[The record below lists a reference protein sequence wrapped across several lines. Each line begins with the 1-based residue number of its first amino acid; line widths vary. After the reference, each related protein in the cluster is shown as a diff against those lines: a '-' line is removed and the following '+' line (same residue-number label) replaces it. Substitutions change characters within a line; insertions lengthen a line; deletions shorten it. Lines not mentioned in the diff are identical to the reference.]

1 MTVATSVARAF
12 ASRRLIRASS
22 SSSHPS
28 HPSHPPRP
36 SHHWSEK
43 LRNPR
48 ADTRDALRYMT
59 RDANE
64 SDSVAFSS
72 VYRDGDNVALTSP
85 DALVLSFV
93 AEAAFDGDAD
103 AARAAVE
110 RVETLIPSL
119 RAPGRKAS
127 TGAPT
132 LARWARD
139 VDALCAALVSLRRA
153 LPSCDVADFALKTPR
168 LLFDCDH
175 DELKRALD
183 ELRELFPNAG
193 EDGKPDVDRMAQAVP
208 QILDVDFTA
217 PRCARCEIPAR
228 SATPIPPS
236 SSTPCRREFSWWS
249 PRICEARSHRIST
262 KRTCARARWR
272 SSRAGAA
279 SRTTTTTGSRAR
291 AIPSSRTGE
300 VGVAFVIAVARP

>member
-22 SSSHPS
+22 SSSS
-28 HPSHPPRP
+28 SSSSPPP
-36 SHHWSEK
+36 QPPNHWSEK

-48 ADTRDALRYMT
+48 ADTRDASRYMT
-59 RDANE
+59 RDGIAS
-64 SDSVAFSS
+64 SDSKIALSS

-93 AEAAFDGDAD
+93 ADAAFDGDED

-110 RVETLIPSL
+110 RVEMLIPSL
-119 RAPGRKAS
+119 RAAGRKAS
-127 TGAPT
+127 TGAAT

-153 LPSCDVADFALKTPR
+153 LPSCDVADFVLKTPR

-175 DELKRALD
+175 DELKKTLD

-193 EDGKPDVDRMAQAVP
+193 KDGKPDVDRMAQAVP
-208 QILDVDFTA
+208 QILDVEFTRA
-217 PRCARCEIPAR
+217 ALRALRDSGAFGDADPAELVHAVPSRILMVESAHLRSSFSPNFDQTHVRAGKVARVG
-228 SATPIPPS
+228 
-236 SSTPCRREFSWWS
+236 RRESYYDDHG
-249 PRICEARSHRIST
+249 I
-262 KRTCARARWR
+262 
-272 SSRAGAA
+272 
-279 SRTTTTTGSRAR
+279 
-291 AIPSSRTGE
+291 
-300 VGVAFVIAVARP
+300 VARDPEQPYW

>member
-93 AEAAFDGDAD
+93 AEAAFDGDAA

-175 DELKRALD
+175 DELKRVLD

-208 QILDVDFTA
+208 QILDVDFTRRA
-217 PRCARCEIPAR
+217 LRALRDSGAFGDADPAELVHAVPSRILMVESAHLRSSFSPNFDQTHVRAGKVALEPRG
-228 SATPIPPS
+228 
-236 SSTPCRREFSWWS
+236 RRESYYDDHG
-249 PRICEARSHRIST
+249 I
-262 KRTCARARWR
+262 ARARDPEQPYW
-272 SSRAGAA
+272 
-279 SRTTTTTGSRAR
+279 
-291 AIPSSRTGE
+291 
-300 VGVAFVIAVARP
+300 